1 MPNDICFELSRN
13 FSEKQEEV
21 NWLREYFIRKGF
33 HFENDNITWRFYVN
47 VNPERKLVYLSKN
60 REFRRMNFLAYD
72 FISNNKMPRNP
83 LAWLRWKI
91 RG

>member
-13 FSEKQEEV
+13 FNEKQEEV

-33 HFENDNITWRFYVN
+33 HFKNDNITWRFYVN

>member
-1 MPNDICFELSRN
+1 MPNDICFELSHN
-13 FSEKQEEV
+13 FNEKQEEV

>member
-13 FSEKQEEV
+13 FNEKQEEV

-33 HFENDNITWRFYVN
+33 HFENDNIAWRFYVN

>member
-13 FSEKQEEV
+13 LNDKQREIL
-21 NWLREYFIRKGF
+21 WLREYFIRKGF
-33 HFENDNITWRFYVN
+33 YFCDDNITWRFYVN
-47 VNPERKLVYLSKN
+47 VNPDKKIVFLSKN
-60 REFRRMNFLAYD
+60 RELRRMNFLAYE
-72 FISNNKMPRNP
+72 FIANHKMPRNP